1 MSGKNPNGV
10 FVRSGFA
17 CAQCPDDATNWVV
30 VGVLAAGTLAGLGYL
45 VALHSFA
52 ALPGDFSAFGAL
64 PAFPTRAC
72 ARHHL
77 RLCSCFPLT
86 GFASPSFSHRCYGSE
101 NAGVAHAN
109 ARCAGHLQGQR
120 NRDLQRM
127 GGENKCHRRGVTY
140 IHARREVFARVADLR
155 PLHPK
160 HGASASRNWHCRVIY
175 DTTAAIER
183 CVRRRRQQGSAP
195 AFKGK
200 FNIPRWLA
208 PFKCMRTAMT
218 PTDTNEW
225 YSEYFALKRLAGVAT
240 FLVFFLCVGYTS
252 MPRRAVPRYRV
263 V

>member
-1 MSGKNPNGV
+1 MHACFNEFSCQFGTNSNGVEDRGRIECNVRDGYYGPLCGGCDMSGKNPNGV

-155 PLHPK
+155 PIHPE
-160 HGASASRNWHCRVIY
+160 HGASASRNWHCRVVY
-175 DTTAAIER
+175 DTNSGDR
-183 CVRRRRQQGSAP
+183 
-195 AFKGK
+195 
-200 FNIPRWLA
+200 
-208 PFKCMRTAMT
+208 
-218 PTDTNEW
+218 
-225 YSEYFALKRLAGVAT
+225 ALCAT
-240 FLVFFLCVGYTS
+240 
-252 MPRRAVPRYRV
+252 
-263 V
+263 

>member
-1 MSGKNPNGV
+1 MLGALGIFKAKGTAIFNE
-10 FVRSGFA
+10 
-17 CAQCPDDATNWVV
+17 WVV
-30 VGVLAAGTLAGLGYL
+30 KTSAIAGGSLTSTLAVKCLLGSQIYGPYIL
-45 VALHSFA
+45 NMALPPAGIGIA
-52 ALPGDFSAFGAL
+52 ALFMIP
-64 PAFPTRAC
+64 
-72 ARHHL
+72 
-77 RLCSCFPLT
+77 
-86 GFASPSFSHRCYGSE
+86 
-101 NAGVAHAN
+101 
-109 ARCAGHLQGQR
+109 
-120 NRDLQRM
+120 
-127 GGENKCHRRGVTY
+127 
-140 IHARREVFARVADLR
+140 
-155 PLHPK
+155 
-160 HGASASRNWHCRVIY
+160 
-175 DTTAAIER
+175 TAAIER